1 MGVQALSSAQ
11 AGPDGTDRPG
21 GLEAVDVVKHFGG
34 VEALKGV
41 SLSVERKTIRGL
53 IGPNGSGK
61 TTLLN
66 CLSNVTRLTAGSVRV
81 DGEPIESLPMHK
93 AARRGIARTFQ
104 STRLFERLTVVEN
117 VAAGFAAAERM
128 PLRDARPSALELL
141 AEFGIEELALSYAE
155 SLSYGD
161 RRRVEIA
168 RALATSP
175 RFLLLDEPAAGMNDV
190 ESAALGELLQSI
202 RASRECGILVV
213 DHDLRLIMR
222 HCDRIHVL
230 NEGTTIA
237 DGTPA
242 EVQRDRRVIS
252 AYIGEATVVT

>member
-1 MGVQALSSAQ
+1 MTGPVPPSAQ
-11 AGPDGTDRPG
+11 ACPPDADPVGT
-21 GLEAVDVVKHFGG
+21 LEAHAVVKHYGG
-34 VEALKGV
+34 VQALKGV
-41 SLSVERKTIRGL
+41 SLSIEPKAIRGL

-66 CLSNVTRLTAGSVRV
+66 CLSNVTRLTSGSVRI
-81 DGEPIESLPMHK
+81 DGEPIESLAVHK
-93 AARRGIARTFQ
+93 VAKRGIARTFQ
-104 STRLFERLTVVEN
+104 ATRLFDRLTVGEN

-128 PLRDARPSALELL
+128 PLRKARPRALQLL
-141 AEFGIEELALSYAE
+141 DEFGIAALAGNYAE

-190 ESAALGELLQSI
+190 ESAALGELLQAI
-202 RASRECGILVV
+202 RASRQCGILLV

-252 AYIGEATVVT
+252 AYIGEAVVA

>member
-1 MGVQALSSAQ
+1 MTPSTPSPT
-11 AGPDGTDRPG
+11 AGESPSGT
-21 GLEAVDVVKHFGG
+21 LEVVDVVKHYGG
-34 VEALKGV
+34 VQALKGV
-41 SLSVERKTIRGL
+41 SLTVGAGTIYGL

-66 CLSNVTRLTAGSVRV
+66 CISNVTRLTSGSVRL
-81 DGEPIESLPMHK
+81 DGSPLESLALHRV
-93 AARRGIARTFQ
+93 ANRGIARTFQ
-104 STRLFERLTVVEN
+104 SIRLFDRLTVLEN
-117 VAAGFAAAERM
+117 VAVGIVASARAS
-128 PLRDARPSALELL
+128 LRTARARATEIL
-141 AEFGIEELALSYAE
+141 AELGIGGLADSYAE
-155 SLSYGD
+155 SLAYGD

-202 RASRECGILVV
+202 RASQGCGILVV

-230 NEGTTIA
+230 NGGATIA
-237 DGTPA
+237 EGSATD
-242 EVQRDRRVIS
+242 VQKDPRVIA
-252 AYIGEATVVT
+252 AYIGEAAVVE